1 MNGNRRISR
10 SAFLIGFREIATVF
24 AIIAFPMALVAQPTV
39 VEPLVTK
46 AKIEAAAAKCQAT
59 VTISEIPTYGEET
72 DSVPEGS
79 SIIVGIKRDNSPESI
94 ACMQAS
100 VQTVV
105 TMLTGRAKGVPALTQ
120 ESLDDLLK
128 TCDWRKEDGSVLL
141 LADEELQFQP
151 AQTADYDRVECVFA
165 GIRPYAMKLGF
176 VGNEQYRSSEEP
188 AKGPTTDKRP

>member
-1 MNGNRRISR
+1 MNGNRKISR
-10 SAFLIGFREIATVF
+10 SAFLVRFRKT
-24 AIIAFPMALVAQPTV
+24 AIIFAFLAYPMALVAEPKV

-46 AKIEAAAAKCQAT
+46 AKIEAAAANCQAI
-59 VTISEIPTYGEET
+59 VTISEVPTYGEET
-72 DSVPEGS
+72 DSAPEGS
-79 SIIVGIKRDNSPESI
+79 TIIVGVKRDNSPESI

-105 TMLTGRAKGVPALTQ
+105 TMLTGREKGVPALTQ
-120 ESLDDLLK
+120 DILDDLLK
-128 TCDWRKEDGSVLL
+128 TCDWRKEDGFVLL

-151 AQTADYDRVECVFA
+151 SRTADYDRVECVFA

-188 AKGPTTDKRP
+188 AKGRTADKTP

>member
-1 MNGNRRISR
+1 MNGNRKISR
-10 SAFLIGFREIATVF
+10 SVFLIGFRKIATILAF
-24 AIIAFPMALVAQPTV
+24 IAYPMALVGQPTV
-39 VEPLVTK
+39 VEPLITK
-46 AKIEAAAAKCQAT
+46 AKIEAVAAKCQAT

-79 SIIVGIKRDNSPESI
+79 SIIVGIKRHNSPESI

-120 ESLDDLLK
+120 KSLDDLLK
-128 TCDWRKEDGSVLL
+128 TCDWRKEDGLVLL

-165 GIRPYAMKLGF
+165 GIRPYVMKLGF

-188 AKGPTTDKRP
+188 AKGPTADKRP